1 MGARSQSR
9 GPAPRPGA
17 GAGVRDGSP
26 APRGAG
32 LDVYDFGKMTSADLS
47 LRLGA
52 LNDEAQAMQATIDRE
67 GRQAFSRSEGLRL
80 DAIFAEF
87 DATEAELDLRKRR
100 LAEARAQLA
109 SANGSEGNR
118 GAQLAARLCS
128 LM

>member
-1 MGARSQSR
+1 
-9 GPAPRPGA
+9 
-17 GAGVRDGSP
+17 
-26 APRGAG
+26 
-32 LDVYDFGKMTSADLS
+32 MTSADLS